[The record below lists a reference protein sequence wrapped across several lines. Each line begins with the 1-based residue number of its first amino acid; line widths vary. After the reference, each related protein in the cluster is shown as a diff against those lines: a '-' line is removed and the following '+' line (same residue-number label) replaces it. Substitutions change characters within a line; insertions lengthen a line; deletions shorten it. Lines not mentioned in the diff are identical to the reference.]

1 LRPAVRTFANVL
13 FITFSPLFETGSETR
28 HAQGGLDLRLLGC
41 ILLRSGRKAAH
52 WNKRRFLPDSLTRTG
67 FFWRTKMA
75 SPDQPAQQAVT
86 RLLRE
91 LCGGRKE
98 AFDELVPLVYDP
110 LRRLAA
116 RCLAAER
123 PGHTLRA
130 TALVHEAYLRLVTAD
145 AEWQDRIHF
154 YAVAARVMRRILVD
168 YARGQARQ
176 KRGGGADK
184 VSLDDAV
191 IVGGEVGPDLLD
203 LDFALEKL
211 ARQDARKSQ
220 IVELLFF
227 GGLTYEESAAA
238 LNISPATLHRELKM
252 AKAWLYRELGE
263 NQAQHGSGI

>member
-1 LRPAVRTFANVL
+1 
-13 FITFSPLFETGSETR
+13 
-28 HAQGGLDLRLLGC
+28 
-41 ILLRSGRKAAH
+41 
-52 WNKRRFLPDSLTRTG
+52 
-67 FFWRTKMA
+67 MA
-75 SPDQPAQQAVT
+75 PPDQTRQAVT

-91 LCGGRKE
+91 LSGGRKE
-98 AFDELVPLVYDP
+98 AFDELMPLVYDP

-130 TALVHEAYLRLVTAD
+130 TALVHEAYLRLVAAD
-145 AEWQDRIHF
+145 GDWQDRVHF

-191 IVGGEVGPDLLD
+191 VVGGDSGPDLLD
-203 LDFALEKL
+203 LDFALQKL
-211 ARQDARKSQ
+211 SLQDARKSG
-220 IVELLFF
+220 IVEMLFF

-238 LNISPATLHRELKM
+238 LGISPATLHRELKL
-252 AKAWLYRELGE
+252 AKAWLYRELG
-263 NQAQHGSGI
+263 QARAQHGA